1 MFIFIYQIC
10 FFCLIPIFF
19 LNLFIKGAKQKLYL
33 TKISNRIG
41 LGFKKRNNPILIH
54 AVSLGEVFGIRNFVK
69 ILEGDNEIIISVST
83 ATGLQKAQE
92 LYGHKHQVIFLPW
105 DFFIFINLFFRFLDI
120 KLILLFET
128 EIWPY
133 LIYRANKLNIPIIL
147 LNGRLSKRSASLY
160 KQTRLLMT
168 PIFKKM
174 DKLFVQSDK
183 HLERFCNLGV
193 DTKKIEVVGSVKY
206 DIEPAKEASS
216 EKKLPNKFIL
226 AASTHKGEE
235 EIVLNAYKIFQQNNP
250 SHPNVKLV
258 ICPRHPERAN
268 SVKSLCNEMGF
279 DGKKF
284 SCMEGDSQPEVIII
298 DRIGLLNTCYMLSS
312 CAFVGG
318 SLVYHGGHNL
328 AEPACNK
335 TPIIIG
341 PYTFNFEEMSSEF
354 ISSDSAVVVH
364 NQLEL
369 GNAFNKLINDE
380 NYSSSLIANAV
391 EVFNKNKGS
400 TQRQGSYIMKLLES
414 K

>member
-1 MFIFIYQIC
+1 MFLFIYQIC
-10 FFCLIPIFF
+10 FFCLIPVFF
-19 LNLFIKGAKQKLYL
+19 LNLLIKGAKQKLYL
-33 TKISNRIG
+33 SRISNRIG

-54 AVSLGEVFGIRNFVK
+54 AVSLGEVLGIKNFVK
-69 ILEGDNEIIISVST
+69 TLEGDNEIIISVST

-147 LNGRLSKRSASLY
+147 LNGRLSKKSASLY

-193 DTKKIEVVGSVKY
+193 DTTKIEVVGSVKY
-206 DIEPAKEASS
+206 DIEPAEETPL

-318 SLVYHGGHNL
+318 SLMIPIPYRAPIKCSIVDTF
-328 AEPACNK
+328 
-335 TPIIIG
+335 TPCSLEI
-341 PYTFNFEEMSSEF
+341 
-354 ISSDSAVVVH
+354 VVH
-364 NQLEL
+364 
-369 GNAFNKLINDE
+369 K
-380 NYSSSLIANAV
+380 V
-391 EVFNKNKGS
+391 VS
-400 TQRQGSYIMKLLES
+400 TTFA
-414 K
+414 

>member
-1 MFIFIYQIC
+1 MFLFIYQIC

-19 LNLFIKGAKQKLYL
+19 LNLLIKGAKQKLYL
-33 TKISNRIG
+33 SKISNRIG
-41 LGFKKRNNPILIH
+41 LGFKKRNDPILIH
-54 AVSLGEVFGIRNFVK
+54 AVSLGEVLGIKNFVK
-69 ILEGDNEIIISVST
+69 TLEGNNEIIISVST

-92 LYGHKHQVIFLPW
+92 LYGHEHQIIFLPW
-105 DFFIFINLFFRFLDI
+105 DFFIFINLFFRFLDV

-133 LIYRANKLNIPIIL
+133 LIYKANKLDIPVIL

-168 PIFKKM
+168 PIFKKI

-206 DIEPAKEASS
+206 DIEPAKETPL

-235 EIVLNAYKIFQQNNP
+235 EIVLNAYKIFKQDNP

-268 SVKSLCNEMGF
+268 SVKSLCDEMGLN
-279 DGKKF
+279 GKKF
-284 SCMEGDSQPEVIII
+284 SCMEVDSQPEVIII
-298 DRIGLLNTCYMLSS
+298 DTIGLLNTCYMLSS

-354 ISSDSAVVVH
+354 ISTDSAVVVH
-364 NQLEL
+364 NQSEL
-369 GNAFNKLINDE
+369 GNAFNKLINDV

>member
-1 MFIFIYQIC
+1 MFLFIYQIC

-19 LNLFIKGAKQKLYL
+19 LNLFIKGAKEKLYL
-33 TKISNRIG
+33 SKISNRIG

-54 AVSLGEVFGIRNFVK
+54 AVSLGEVLGIKNFVK
-69 ILEGDNEIIISVST
+69 TLEGNNEIIISVST
-83 ATGLQKAQE
+83 ATGLQKAKE

-133 LIYRANKLNIPIIL
+133 LIYKAHKLNIPVIL

-193 DTKKIEVVGSVKY
+193 DSKKIEVVGSVKY
-206 DIEPAKEASS
+206 DIEPAKKTSS
-216 EKKLPNKFIL
+216 ENKLPNKFIL

-235 EIVLNAYKIFQQNNP
+235 EIVLNAYKTFKQNNP
-250 SHPNVKLV
+250 SHRNVKLV

-279 DGKKF
+279 DGEIF
-284 SCMEGDSQPEVIII
+284 SCVDGDSQPEVIII
-298 DRIGLLNTCYMLSS
+298 DRIGLLNTCYILSS

-318 SLVYHGGHNL
+318 SLINHGGHNL

-369 GNAFNKLINDE
+369 GNAFNKLINDV
-380 NYSSSLIANAV
+380 NYSSSLIANAE

-400 TQRQGSYIMKLLES
+400 TQRQGSYIMKLLEL

>member
-1 MFIFIYQIC
+1 MFLFIYQIC
-10 FFCLIPIFF
+10 FFCLIPVFF
-19 LNLFIKGAKQKLYL
+19 LNLLIKGAKQKLYL
-33 TKISNRIG
+33 SKISNRIG
-41 LGFKKRNNPILIH
+41 LGFKKRKNPILIH
-54 AVSLGEVFGIRNFVK
+54 AVSLGEVLGIKNFVK
-69 ILEGDNEIIISVST
+69 TLEGDNEIIISVST

-133 LIYRANKLNIPIIL
+133 LIYRANKLNIPVIL

-168 PIFKKM
+168 PIFKKI

-206 DIEPAKEASS
+206 DIEPAKEAPS

-312 CAFVGG
+312 CAFIGG
-318 SLVYHGGHNL
+318 SLINHGGHNL

>member
-1 MFIFIYQIC
+1 MFLFIYQIC

-19 LNLFIKGAKQKLYL
+19 FNLLVKGAKQKLYL
-33 TKISNRIG
+33 SRISNRIG

-54 AVSLGEVFGIRNFVK
+54 AVSLGEVLGIKNFVK
-69 ILEGDNEIIISVST
+69 TLEGNNEIIISVST

-105 DFFIFINLFFRFLDI
+105 DFFIFINLFFRFLDL

-133 LIYRANKLNIPIIL
+133 LIYKANKLNIPVIL

-206 DIEPAKEASS
+206 DIEPAKETSS

-268 SVKSLCNEMGF
+268 SVKTLCNEMGF
-279 DGKKF
+279 DSEKL
-284 SCMEGDSQPEVIII
+284 SCIEGDFQPEVIII
-298 DRIGLLNTCYMLSS
+298 NRIGLLNTCYKLSS

-318 SLVYHGGHNL
+318 SLINHGGHNL

-354 ISSDSAVVVH
+354 ISSDSAVLVH

-369 GNAFNKLINDE
+369 GNAFYKLINDV
-380 NYSSSLIANAV
+380 NYSSSLIANAE
-391 EVFNKNKGS
+391 EVFTKNKGS
-400 TQRQGSYIMKLLES
+400 TQRQGSYIMNLLES

>member
-1 MFIFIYQIC
+1 MFLFIYQIC

-19 LNLFIKGAKQKLYL
+19 LNLLIKGVKQKLYL
-33 TKISNRIG
+33 SKISNRIG
-41 LGFKKRNNPILIH
+41 LGFKNRNNPILIH
-54 AVSLGEVFGIRNFVK
+54 AVSLGEVLGIKNFVK
-69 ILEGDNEIIISVST
+69 TLEGNNEIIISVST

-105 DFFIFINLFFRFLDI
+105 DFFIFINLFFRFLNI

-133 LIYRANKLNIPIIL
+133 LIYKANKLDIPVIL

-160 KQTRLLMT
+160 KQIRLLMT

-174 DKLFVQSDK
+174 DKLFVQSEK

-193 DTKKIEVVGSVKY
+193 DSRKIEVVGSVKY
-206 DIEPAKEASS
+206 DIEPENEAPSD
-216 EKKLPNKFIL
+216 KKFPNKFIL
-226 AASTHKGEE
+226 AASTHEGEE
-235 EIVLNAYKIFQQNNP
+235 EIVLDAYRMFQQTNP
-250 SHPNVKLV
+250 SYSHLKLV
-258 ICPRHPERAN
+258 ICPRHHERAN
-268 SVKSLCNEMGF
+268 SIKSLCNEMGF
-279 DGKKF
+279 DGEKF
-284 SCMEGDSQPEVIII
+284 SSIEGDFQPEVMII
-298 DRIGLLNTCYMLSS
+298 DRIGLLNTCYKLSS

-318 SLVYHGGHNL
+318 SLIKHGGHNL

-354 ISSDSAVVVH
+354 ISNDSALVVH

-369 GNAFNKLINDE
+369 ANAFNNLINDVG
-380 NYSSSLIANAV
+380 YSSSLIANAE
-391 EVFNKNKGS
+391 EVFYKNKGS
-400 TQRQGSYIMKLLES
+400 TQRQGSYIMSLLES

>member
-1 MFIFIYQIC
+1 MFLFIYQIC

-19 LNLFIKGAKQKLYL
+19 LNLLTKGAKQKLYL
-33 TKISNRIG
+33 SRISNRIG

-54 AVSLGEVFGIRNFVK
+54 AVSLGEVLGIKNFVK
-69 ILEGDNEIIISVST
+69 TLEGDNEIIISVST

-193 DTKKIEVVGSVKY
+193 DTTKIEVVGSVKY
-206 DIEPAKEASS
+206 DIEPAEETPL

-312 CAFVGG
+312 CAFIGG
-318 SLVYHGGHNL
+318 SLIKHGGHNL

-354 ISSDSAVVVH
+354 ISSDSALVVH

>member
-1 MFIFIYQIC
+1 MFLFIYQIC

-19 LNLFIKGAKQKLYL
+19 VNLVIKGAKQKLYL
-33 TKISNRIG
+33 SKISNRIG
-41 LGFKKRNNPILIH
+41 LGFKNSNNPILIH
-54 AVSLGEVFGIRNFVK
+54 AVSLGEVLGIENFVK
-69 ILEGDNEIIISVST
+69 ILEGNNEIIISVST

-105 DFFIFINLFFRFLDI
+105 DFFIFINLFFRFLNI

-133 LIYRANKLNIPIIL
+133 LIFKANKLNIPVIL

-160 KQTRLLMT
+160 NQTRLLIT

-174 DKLFVQSDK
+174 DKIFVQSDK

-193 DTKKIEVVGSVKY
+193 DSKKIEVVGSVKY
-206 DIEPAKEASS
+206 DIEPASKTHLEN
-216 EKKLPNKFIL
+216 KLPNKFIL

-235 EIVLNAYKIFQQNNP
+235 EIVLDAYKIFQQNNP
-250 SHPNVKLV
+250 PYQHIKLV

-279 DGKKF
+279 DGEKF
-284 SCMEGDSQPEVIII
+284 SYIEGDHQPEVIII
-298 DRIGLLNTCYMLSS
+298 DRIGLLNTCYKFSS
-312 CAFVGG
+312 CAFIGG
-318 SLVYHGGHNL
+318 SLIDHGGHNL

-354 ISSDSAVVVH
+354 IANDAAIVVH

-369 GNAFNKLINDE
+369 ANAFNNLVNDLS
-380 NYSSSLIANAV
+380 YCSLLIANAE
-391 EVFNKNKGS
+391 EVFYRNKGS

>member
-1 MFIFIYQIC
+1 MFLFIYQIC
-10 FFCLIPIFF
+10 FFCLIPVFF
-19 LNLFIKGAKQKLYL
+19 LNLLIKGAKQKLYL
-33 TKISNRIG
+33 SKISNRIG

-54 AVSLGEVFGIRNFVK
+54 AVSLGEVLGIKNFVK
-69 ILEGDNEIIISVST
+69 TLEEDNEIIISVST

-206 DIEPAKEASS
+206 DIEPAKETSS

-258 ICPRHPERAN
+258 LCPRHPERAN

-298 DRIGLLNTCYMLSS
+298 DRIGLLNNCYMLSS

-318 SLVYHGGHNL
+318 SLINHGGHNL

-354 ISSDSAVVVH
+354 ISSGSAVVVH

-380 NYSSSLIANAV
+380 NYSSSLIANAE

>member
-54 AVSLGEVFGIRNFVK
+54 AVSLGEVLGIKNFVK
-69 ILEGDNEIIISVST
+69 TLEEDNEIIISVST

-206 DIEPAKEASS
+206 DIEPAKETPS

-235 EIVLNAYKIFQQNNP
+235 EIVLNAYKIFQENNP

-298 DRIGLLNTCYMLSS
+298 DRIGLLNNCYMLSS

-318 SLVYHGGHNL
+318 SLINHGGHNL

-354 ISSDSAVVVH
+354 ILSDSAVVVH

>member
-54 AVSLGEVFGIRNFVK
+54 AVSLGEVLGIKNFVK
-69 ILEGDNEIIISVST
+69 TLGGNNEIIISVST

-92 LYGHKHQVIFLPW
+92 LYGHEHQVIFLPW

-120 KLILLFET
+120 KLVLLFET

-133 LIYRANKLNIPIIL
+133 LIYKANKLNIPVIL
-147 LNGRLSKRSASLY
+147 LNGRLSKRSANFY
-160 KQTRLLMT
+160 KKTRLLMT

-193 DTKKIEVVGSVKY
+193 DTKRIEVVGSVKY
-206 DIEPAKEASS
+206 DIEPAKEALS

-250 SHPNVKLV
+250 SHPNIKLV

-268 SVKSLCNEMGF
+268 SVKSLCNEMGL

-284 SCMEGDSQPEVIII
+284 SYMEGDSHPEVIII

>member
-1 MFIFIYQIC
+1 MFLFIYQIC
-10 FFCLIPIFF
+10 FFCLIPVFF
-19 LNLFIKGAKQKLYL
+19 LNLLIKGAKQKLYL
-33 TKISNRIG
+33 SRISNRIG

-54 AVSLGEVFGIRNFVK
+54 AVSLGEVLGIKNFVK
-69 ILEGDNEIIISVST
+69 TLEVDNEIIISVST

-168 PIFKKM
+168 PVFKKM

-206 DIEPAKEASS
+206 DIEPAKETQS
-216 EKKLPNKFIL
+216 EKKLPNRFIL

-298 DRIGLLNTCYMLSS
+298 DRIGLLNNCYMLSS

-318 SLVYHGGHNL
+318 SLINHGGHNL

-354 ISSDSAVVVH
+354 ISSGSAVVVH

-380 NYSSSLIANAV
+380 NYSSSLIANAE
-391 EVFNKNKGS
+391 EVFKKNKGS

>member
-1 MFIFIYQIC
+1 MFLFIYQIC

-19 LNLFIKGAKQKLYL
+19 LNLLTKGAKQKLYL
-33 TKISNRIG
+33 SRISNRIG

-54 AVSLGEVFGIRNFVK
+54 AVSLGEVLGIKNFVK
-69 ILEGDNEIIISVST
+69 TLEGDNEIIISVST

-193 DTKKIEVVGSVKY
+193 DTTKIEVVGSVKY
-206 DIEPAKEASS
+206 DIEPAKEAPS

-268 SVKSLCNEMGF
+268 SVKSLCNEMGL

-284 SCMEGDSQPEVIII
+284 SYMEGDSHPEVIII

-318 SLVYHGGHNL
+318 SLINHGGHNL

-354 ISSDSAVVVH
+354 ISSDSALVVH

>member
-1 MFIFIYQIC
+1 
-10 FFCLIPIFF
+10 
-19 LNLFIKGAKQKLYL
+19 
-33 TKISNRIG
+33 
-41 LGFKKRNNPILIH
+41 
-54 AVSLGEVFGIRNFVK
+54 
-69 ILEGDNEIIISVST
+69 
-83 ATGLQKAQE
+83 
-92 LYGHKHQVIFLPW
+92 
-105 DFFIFINLFFRFLDI
+105 
-120 KLILLFET
+120 
-128 EIWPY
+128 
-133 LIYRANKLNIPIIL
+133 
-147 LNGRLSKRSASLY
+147 
-160 KQTRLLMT
+160 
-168 PIFKKM
+168 M

-250 SHPNVKLV
+250 SHLNVKLV

-268 SVKSLCNEMGF
+268 SVKSLCNEMGL

-284 SCMEGDSQPEVIII
+284 SYMEGDSHPEVIII

-341 PYTFNFEEMSSEF
+341 PYTFNFEEMSLEF

-364 NQLEL
+364 NQIEL
-369 GNAFNKLINDE
+369 GDAFDRLINDE

>member
-1 MFIFIYQIC
+1 MFLFIYQIC
-10 FFCLIPIFF
+10 FFCLIPVFF
-19 LNLFIKGAKQKLYL
+19 LNLLIKGPKQKLYL
-33 TKISNRIG
+33 SKISNRIG

-54 AVSLGEVFGIRNFVK
+54 AVSLGEVLGIKNFVK
-69 ILEGDNEIIISVST
+69 TLERDNEIIISVST

-92 LYGHKHQVIFLPW
+92 LYGYKHQVIFLPW

-206 DIEPAKEASS
+206 DIEPAKETSS

-268 SVKSLCNEMGF
+268 SVESLCNEMGF

-318 SLVYHGGHNL
+318 SLINHGGHNL

-354 ISSDSAVVVH
+354 ISTDSAVVVH
-364 NQLEL
+364 NQSEL
-369 GNAFNKLINDE
+369 GNAFNKLINDV

>member
-1 MFIFIYQIC
+1 MFLFIYQIC
-10 FFCLIPIFF
+10 FFCLIPVFF
-19 LNLFIKGAKQKLYL
+19 LNLLIKGAKQKLYL
-33 TKISNRIG
+33 SKISNRIG

-54 AVSLGEVFGIRNFVK
+54 AVSLGEVLGIKNFVK
-69 ILEGDNEIIISVST
+69 TLEGDNEIIISVST

-133 LIYRANKLNIPIIL
+133 LIYRANKLNIPVIL

-206 DIEPAKEASS
+206 DIEPVKETSS

-284 SCMEGDSQPEVIII
+284 SCMEGDCQPEVIII

-318 SLVYHGGHNL
+318 SLINHGGHNL

-354 ISSDSAVVVH
+354 ISSGSAVVVH

>member
-1 MFIFIYQIC
+1 MFLFIYQIC
-10 FFCLIPIFF
+10 FFCLIPVFF
-19 LNLFIKGAKQKLYL
+19 LNLLIKGAKQKLYL
-33 TKISNRIG
+33 SKISNRIG

-54 AVSLGEVFGIRNFVK
+54 AVSLGEVLGIKNFVK
-69 ILEGDNEIIISVST
+69 TLEVDNEIIISVST

-168 PIFKKM
+168 PVFKKM

-206 DIEPAKEASS
+206 DIEPAKETQS
-216 EKKLPNKFIL
+216 EKKLPNRFIL

-298 DRIGLLNTCYMLSS
+298 DRIGLLNNCYMLSS

-318 SLVYHGGHNL
+318 SLINHGGHNL

-354 ISSDSAVVVH
+354 ISSGSAVVVH

>member
-1 MFIFIYQIC
+1 MFLFIYQIC
-10 FFCLIPIFF
+10 FFCLIPVFF
-19 LNLFIKGAKQKLYL
+19 LNLLIKGAKQKLYL
-33 TKISNRIG
+33 SKISNRIG

-54 AVSLGEVFGIRNFVK
+54 AVSLGEVLGIKNFVK
-69 ILEGDNEIIISVST
+69 TLEEDNEIIISVST

-206 DIEPAKEASS
+206 DIEPAKETSS

-298 DRIGLLNTCYMLSS
+298 DRIGLLNNCYMLSS

-318 SLVYHGGHNL
+318 SLINHGGHNL

-354 ISSDSAVVVH
+354 ISSGSAVVVH

-380 NYSSSLIANAV
+380 NYSSSLIANAE
-391 EVFNKNKGS
+391 EVFKKNKGS

>member
-1 MFIFIYQIC
+1 MFLFIYQIC
-10 FFCLIPIFF
+10 FFCLIPVFF
-19 LNLFIKGAKQKLYL
+19 LNLLIKGAKQKLYL
-33 TKISNRIG
+33 SRISNRIG

-54 AVSLGEVFGIRNFVK
+54 AVSLGEVLGIKNFVK
-69 ILEGDNEIIISVST
+69 TLEGDNEIIISVST

-206 DIEPAKEASS
+206 DIEPAKETPS

-284 SCMEGDSQPEVIII
+284 SCTEGDSQPEVIII

-318 SLVYHGGHNL
+318 SLINHGGHNL

>member
-1 MFIFIYQIC
+1 
-10 FFCLIPIFF
+10 
-19 LNLFIKGAKQKLYL
+19 
-33 TKISNRIG
+33 
-41 LGFKKRNNPILIH
+41 
-54 AVSLGEVFGIRNFVK
+54 
-69 ILEGDNEIIISVST
+69 
-83 ATGLQKAQE
+83 
-92 LYGHKHQVIFLPW
+92 
-105 DFFIFINLFFRFLDI
+105 
-120 KLILLFET
+120 
-128 EIWPY
+128 
-133 LIYRANKLNIPIIL
+133 
-147 LNGRLSKRSASLY
+147 
-160 KQTRLLMT
+160 MT

-206 DIEPAKEASS
+206 DIEPAKETSS

-312 CAFVGG
+312 CAFIGG
-318 SLVYHGGHNL
+318 SLINHGGHNL

>member
-1 MFIFIYQIC
+1 MFLFIYQIC
-10 FFCLIPIFF
+10 FFCLIPVFF
-19 LNLFIKGAKQKLYL
+19 LNLLIKGAKQKLYL
-33 TKISNRIG
+33 SRISNRIG

-54 AVSLGEVFGIRNFVK
+54 AVSLGEVLGIKNFVK
-69 ILEGDNEIIISVST
+69 TLEGDNEIIISVST

-133 LIYRANKLNIPIIL
+133 LIYKANKLNIPVIL
-147 LNGRLSKRSASLY
+147 LNGRLSKRSANLY
-160 KQTRLLMT
+160 KKTRLLMT

-206 DIEPAKEASS
+206 DIEPAKEAPS

-250 SHPNVKLV
+250 SHLNVKLV

-268 SVKSLCNEMGF
+268 SVKSLCNEMGL

-284 SCMEGDSQPEVIII
+284 SYMEGDSHPEVIII

-341 PYTFNFEEMSSEF
+341 PYTFNFEEMSLEF

-364 NQLEL
+364 NQIEL
-369 GNAFNKLINDE
+369 GDAFDRLINDE

>member
-1 MFIFIYQIC
+1 MFLFIYQIC
-10 FFCLIPIFF
+10 FFCLIPVFF
-19 LNLFIKGAKQKLYL
+19 LNLLIKGAKQKLYL
-33 TKISNRIG
+33 SKISNRIG

-54 AVSLGEVFGIRNFVK
+54 AVSLGEVLGIKNFVK
-69 ILEGDNEIIISVST
+69 TLEGDNEIIISVST
-83 ATGLQKAQE
+83 ATGLQKARE

-133 LIYRANKLNIPIIL
+133 LINRANKLNIPVIL
-147 LNGRLSKRSASLY
+147 LNGRLSKRSARLY

-206 DIEPAKEASS
+206 DIEPAKETPS

-284 SCMEGDSQPEVIII
+284 SCTEGDSQPEVIII

-318 SLVYHGGHNL
+318 SLINHGGHNL

-354 ISSDSAVVVH
+354 ISSGSAIVVH

-369 GNAFNKLINDE
+369 GNAFNKLINDD

>member
-1 MFIFIYQIC
+1 MFLFIYQIC

-54 AVSLGEVFGIRNFVK
+54 AVSLGEVFGIKNFVK
-69 ILEGDNEIIISVST
+69 ILEGNNEIIISVST

-133 LIYRANKLNIPIIL
+133 LIYKANKLNIPVIL

-193 DTKKIEVVGSVKY
+193 DSKKIEVVGSVKY
-206 DIEPAKEASS
+206 DIEPAKETSS

-226 AASTHKGEE
+226 ASSTYRGEE
-235 EIVLNAYKIFQQNNP
+235 EIVLNAYKTFKQNNP

-279 DGKKF
+279 DGETL
-284 SCMEGDSQPEVIII
+284 SCMGGDSQPEVIII

-318 SLVYHGGHNL
+318 SLINHGGHNL

-341 PYTFNFEEMSSEF
+341 PYTFNFEEMSLEF
-354 ISSDSAVVVH
+354 ISSGSAVLVH

-369 GNAFNKLINDE
+369 GNAFNKLINDV

>member
-1 MFIFIYQIC
+1 MFLFIYQIC
-10 FFCLIPIFF
+10 FFCLIPVFF
-19 LNLFIKGAKQKLYL
+19 LNLLIKGAKQKLYL
-33 TKISNRIG
+33 SKISNRIG
-41 LGFKKRNNPILIH
+41 LGFKKRNDPILIH
-54 AVSLGEVFGIRNFVK
+54 AVSLGEVLGIKNFVK
-69 ILEGDNEIIISVST
+69 TLEEDNEIIISVST

-92 LYGHKHQVIFLPW
+92 LYGNKHQVIFLPW

-206 DIEPAKEASS
+206 DIEPAKETSS

-298 DRIGLLNTCYMLSS
+298 DRIGLLNNCYMLSS

-318 SLVYHGGHNL
+318 SLINHGGHNL

-354 ISSDSAVVVH
+354 ISSGSAVVVH

-380 NYSSSLIANAV
+380 NYSSSLIANAE
-391 EVFNKNKGS
+391 EVFKKNKGS